1 MQSHWTLK
9 PHSENGWNNLWID
22 VSPKLMSRLDNSSS
36 ECFSD
41 FLFNQ
46 HVYPTWN
53 MNVSLRSF
61 MNLSPDSDL
70 YNFHRPRTFSWNS
83 HSCWSFF
90 FRCAIEQKFE
100 ITPRDIVQRTGVCRA
115 HQSRHRFL
123 FLGGKKICFKKQLRK
138 WKIPGIQWRWTYF
151 FMDLQET
158 HKDHQM
164 LTWKC
169 LIKPSLHLI
178 GGVLS
183 PIISKHMCGSTALRS

>member
-1 MQSHWTLK
+1 MDETICGLMFRQNWWADWTILAVNVFQTFCLTNMFTQ
-9 PHSENGWNNLWID
+9 HETWMYHYDLLWI
-22 VSPKLMSRLDNSSS
+22 
-36 ECFSD
+36 
-41 FLFNQ
+41 
-46 HVYPTWN
+46 
-53 MNVSLRSF
+53 
-61 MNLSPDSDL
+61 
-70 YNFHRPRTFSWNS
+70 FHRIRIFTTSTHLAHFPEVKTWNS